1 MDGCHLV
8 RAVRARISHRPPN
21 MMSGWW
27 ILSLSRAK
35 TEVVPALV
43 APNGVVESYLKGGL
57 KGFMGGACLVLG
69 CLVLEGGCDVDK
81 WSAVLRKLGD
91 NCSAL

>member
-1 MDGCHLV
+1 MDGCHVV

-27 ILSLSRAK
+27 ILSLSR
-35 TEVVPALV
+35 TDTVPVPALV
-43 APNGVVESYLKGGL
+43 APNGIVASYLKGGL
-57 KGFMGGACLVLG
+57 M
-69 CLVLEGGCDVDK
+69 GGCDVDK